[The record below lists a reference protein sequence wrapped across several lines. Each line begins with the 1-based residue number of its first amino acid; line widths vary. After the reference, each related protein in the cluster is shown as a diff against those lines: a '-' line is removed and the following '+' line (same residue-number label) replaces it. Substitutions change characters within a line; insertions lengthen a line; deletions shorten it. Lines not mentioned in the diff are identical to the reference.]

1 MILFVGSEEK
11 GHFIRE
17 VAKSYQWNAA
27 FVHPKLDIFS
37 QVQEILQYPDC
48 KVIVYDV
55 EQYVMNAQEMAIV
68 ENEFG
73 TLFYIEDMDEGMAP
87 AGTVVEDGLMES
99 IQNLRKVDRDAI
111 LRAFG
116 GREE

>member
-1 MILFVGSEEK
+1 MEQ
-11 GHFIRE
+11 R
-17 VAKSYQWNAA
+17 
-27 FVHPKLDIFS
+27 
-37 QVQEILQYPDC
+37 YPDNL
-48 KVIVYDV
+48 VIGHYKG
-55 EQYVMNAQEMAIV
+55 MAIV

-99 IQNLRKVDRDAI
+99 IQNLREVDRDAI

-116 GREE
+116 GREERWQESLQMNRKRIGKSK

>member
-1 MILFVGSEEK
+1 MRLYYRSLVVEYRK
-11 GHFIRE
+11 R
-17 VAKSYQWNAA
+17 V
-27 FVHPKLDIFS
+27 S
-37 QVQEILQYPDC
+37 QVTFKPSIAPTVSRGERRTDGTEVSRQLGHRHY
-48 KVIVYDV
+48 KG
-55 EQYVMNAQEMAIV
+55 MAIV

>member
-55 EQYVMNAQEMAIV
+55 EQYVMNAQEIA
-68 ENEFG
+68 
-73 TLFYIEDMDEGMAP
+73 DEIRK
-87 AGTVVEDGLMES
+87 
-99 IQNLRKVDRDAI
+99 IQLCLLYTSDAADE
-111 LRAFG
+111 L
-116 GREE
+116 

>member
-1 MILFVGSEEK
+1 MEQ
-11 GHFIRE
+11 R
-17 VAKSYQWNAA
+17 
-27 FVHPKLDIFS
+27 
-37 QVQEILQYPDC
+37 YPDNL
-48 KVIVYDV
+48 VIGHYKG
-55 EQYVMNAQEMAIV
+55 MAIV

-116 GREE
+116 GVKSDGKRVYRRTEKGLERACERTRGSGERADP

>member
-1 MILFVGSEEK
+1 MEQ
-11 GHFIRE
+11 R
-17 VAKSYQWNAA
+17 
-27 FVHPKLDIFS
+27 
-37 QVQEILQYPDC
+37 YPDNL
-48 KVIVYDV
+48 VIGHYKG
-55 EQYVMNAQEMAIV
+55 MAIV

-73 TLFYIEDMDEGMAP
+73 TLFYIE
-87 AGTVVEDGLMES
+87 VMES

>member
-1 MILFVGSEEK
+1 MTRNITSHLGKQMEQ
-11 GHFIRE
+11 R
-17 VAKSYQWNAA
+17 
-27 FVHPKLDIFS
+27 
-37 QVQEILQYPDC
+37 YPDNL
-48 KVIVYDV
+48 VIGHYKG
-55 EQYVMNAQEMAIV
+55 MAIV

-99 IQNLRKVDRDAI
+99 IQNLREVDRDAI

-116 GREE
+116 GRGE

>member
-1 MILFVGSEEK
+1 MEQ
-11 GHFIRE
+11 R
-17 VAKSYQWNAA
+17 
-27 FVHPKLDIFS
+27 
-37 QVQEILQYPDC
+37 YPDNL
-48 KVIVYDV
+48 VIGHYKG
-55 EQYVMNAQEMAIV
+55 MAIV

-99 IQNLRKVDRDAI
+99 IQNLREVDGDAI

>member
-1 MILFVGSEEK
+1 MEQ
-11 GHFIRE
+11 R
-17 VAKSYQWNAA
+17 
-27 FVHPKLDIFS
+27 
-37 QVQEILQYPDC
+37 YPDNL
-48 KVIVYDV
+48 VIGHYKG
-55 EQYVMNAQEMAIV
+55 MAIV

-116 GREE
+116 NSRRKNPTPFYTFSELH

>member
-55 EQYVMNAQEMAIV
+55 EQYVMNAQESQMKSARYSLRTMQYRSFMHRAI
-68 ENEFG
+68 
-73 TLFYIEDMDEGMAP
+73 I
-87 AGTVVEDGLMES
+87 
-99 IQNLRKVDRDAI
+99 RKAI
-111 LRAFG
+111 WSCT
-116 GREE
+116 

>member
-48 KVIVYDV
+48 KVMRLNLSLPTSKKLCCRRRKMHSMQIRRGLLYR
-55 EQYVMNAQEMAIV
+55 QKSEM
-68 ENEFG
+68 
-73 TLFYIEDMDEGMAP
+73 
-87 AGTVVEDGLMES
+87 
-99 IQNLRKVDRDAI
+99 
-111 LRAFG
+111 
-116 GREE
+116 

>member
-1 MILFVGSEEK
+1 MEQ
-11 GHFIRE
+11 R
-17 VAKSYQWNAA
+17 
-27 FVHPKLDIFS
+27 
-37 QVQEILQYPDC
+37 YPDNL
-48 KVIVYDV
+48 VIGLYKG
-55 EQYVMNAQEMAIV
+55 MAIV

>member
-1 MILFVGSEEK
+1 MEQ
-11 GHFIRE
+11 R
-17 VAKSYQWNAA
+17 
-27 FVHPKLDIFS
+27 
-37 QVQEILQYPDC
+37 YPDNL
-48 KVIVYDV
+48 VIGHYK
-55 EQYVMNAQEMAIV
+55 
-68 ENEFG
+68 
-73 TLFYIEDMDEGMAP
+73 GMAP